1 MSIPDEQLDLA
12 LLAACSVDS
21 DGLDGATIAARA
33 DALRAA
39 VDGERVAGAAV
50 FDDHMEAE
58 FEQHDIEATMATMVD
73 DPYVNHVPTMV
84 GGVGSDEVRRFYQGF
99 FLDCWPQD
107 TTVTP
112 VSRTIDA
119 NHVIDEVV
127 ISFTHDIEMPAIIP
141 GVEPSG
147 REVTIAFCVVVGM
160 SDGKVA
166 HEHIYWD
173 QASVLVQIGLI
184 DPAGLPVGGANVA
197 AKLIDPRGAPRNELL
212 GGRLDAGVG

>member
-1 MSIPDEQLDLA
+1 M
-12 LLAACSVDS
+12 
-21 DGLDGATIAARA
+21 DGAALATRA
-33 DALRAA
+33 DAVRTA
-39 VDGERVAGAAV
+39 VDGERAAGAAV
-50 FDDHMEAE
+50 LDDHLEAE
-58 FEQHDIEATMATMVD
+58 FEQHDLEATMATMV
-73 DPYVNHVPTMV
+73 
-84 GGVGSDEVRRFYQGF
+84 GGAVRDEVRRFYQRF

-112 VSRTIDA
+112 VSRTVDA
-119 NHVIDEVV
+119 NHVIDELV

-141 GVEPSG
+141 GVAPSG
-147 REVTIAFCVVVGM
+147 REVTIAFCVVVGI
-160 SDGKVA
+160 SGGKVA

-212 GGRLDAGVG
+212 GGRLDAGLG